1 MRHFSVLSQR
11 WFKRGYSKK
20 KLRHYVTQVYKDTK
34 DFFIRLFF
42 YEIRSVSEL
51 HWMSVTQVK
60 ICITPA
66 ISDDNSNFWEISWPF
81 SFADGIIMMY
91 I

>member
-1 MRHFSVLSQR
+1 MWRKFTRTQKIFS
-11 WFKRGYSKK
+11 FA
-20 KLRHYVTQVYKDTK
+20 
-34 DFFIRLFF
+34 FFD
-42 YEIRSVSEL
+42 EIRRVSEL

>member
-1 MRHFSVLSQR
+1 MWRKF
-11 WFKRGYSKK
+11 
-20 KLRHYVTQVYKDTK
+20 TIKDKK

-42 YEIRSVSEL
+42 MKLEAFQNCIEWVW
-51 HWMSVTQVK
+51 HKWK